1 MPEALSEILKE
12 DGYYGVR
19 VFVAVYC
26 KTKAMVEQYDRSPAR
41 QKRKAKQ
48 SGKPADKNG
57 FRRLKGKRGT
67 DSSKL
72 RAGNKHKTR

>member
-26 KTKAMVEQYDRSPAR
+26 KTKAMVERYDRSPAR

-48 SGKPADKNG
+48 SGKPPIKTVLPPKGKKRD
-57 FRRLKGKRGT
+57 RLKQIKSRE
-67 DSSKL
+67 
-72 RAGNKHKTR
+72 